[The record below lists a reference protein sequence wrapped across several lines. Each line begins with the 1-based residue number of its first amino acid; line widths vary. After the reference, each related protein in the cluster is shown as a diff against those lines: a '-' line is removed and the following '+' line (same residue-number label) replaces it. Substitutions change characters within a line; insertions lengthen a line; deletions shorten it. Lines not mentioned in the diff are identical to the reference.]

1 MKVIQILTAAVA
13 GAVLATSAA
22 AQEAAQSA
30 QENAPAEAAAE
41 AAPAAPGPAT
51 VADLTAGA
59 TVRGS
64 DGNPLGTIEFS
75 DAEGATV
82 TTGSAKLYLRVNNF
96 RKDEQGLVIG
106 ATRAQ
111 FEAAAAQ
118 IAAGS

>member
-1 MKVIQILTAAVA
+1 MKLIHVLTAAAA
-13 GAVLATSAA
+13 GAVLATPATAQDA
-22 AQEAAQSA
+22 AQPTEA
-30 QENAPAEAAAE
+30 APAEAAPAD
-41 AAPAAPGPAT
+41 APAP
-51 VADLTAGA
+51 VSLADLVEGA
-59 TVRGS
+59 AVRGS
-64 DGNPLGTIEFS
+64 DGNPVGTIEFT

-96 RKDEQGLVIG
+96 RKDEQGLLIG

>member
-1 MKVIQILTAAVA
+1 MKVFQILTAAAA
-13 GAVLATSAA
+13 GAVLATTAA
-22 AQEAAQSA
+22 AQDAAQPTTEA
-30 QENAPAEAAAE
+30 APAEAAQ
-41 AAPAAPGPAT
+41 AAPAAPAAVT
-51 VADLTAGA
+51 VADLVAGA

-64 DGNPLGTIEFS
+64 DGNPVGTIEFA

-82 TTGSAKLYLRVNNF
+82 TTGSAKLYLQVSNF

>member
-1 MKVIQILTAAVA
+1 MKVFQILTAAAA
-13 GAVLATSAA
+13 GAVLATPAA
-22 AQEAAQSA
+22 AQDAAQPATEAA
-30 QENAPAEAAAE
+30 PAE
-41 AAPAAPGPAT
+41 AAPAAPAPVT
-51 VADLTAGA
+51 IADLTEGA

-64 DGNPLGTIEFS
+64 DGNPVGTIEFA

-82 TTGSAKLYLRVNNF
+82 TTGSAKLYLQVSNF

>member
-1 MKVIQILTAAVA
+1 MADPIRRFFDSHIGRDAIPIFTDRESEDRRRLQVAACA
-13 GAVLATSAA
+13 LLLELAH
-22 AQEAAQSA
+22 
-30 QENAPAEAAAE
+30 
-41 AAPAAPGPAT
+41 
-51 VADLTAGA
+51 AD
-59 TVRGS
+59 
-64 DGNPLGTIEFS
+64 DEFS

-82 TTGSAKLYLRVNNF
+82 TTGSAKLYLQVSNF

>member
-1 MKVIQILTAAVA
+1 MKLIHILTAAAA
-13 GAVLATSAA
+13 GAVLATPAA
-22 AQEAAQSA
+22 AQDAAQPAPEAAT
-30 QENAPAEAAAE
+30 AEAAE
-41 AAPAAPGPAT
+41 AAPSPVT
-51 VADLTAGA
+51 LADLAEGA

-64 DGNPLGTIEFS
+64 DGNPVGTIEFS

-82 TTGSAKLYLRVNNF
+82 TTGSAKLYLRLSNF
-96 RKDEQGLVIG
+96 RKDEQGLRIG